1 MNKSEILQK
10 FTDYEQGHTV
20 FLDKNHTYTIDSAL
34 YAGVSSIVEE
44 RAKPFLV
51 PWASKEAVK
60 LLGWDKTLTKKVEEA
75 FEAIKKLTPEQ
86 YLELLNKAKGRYVE
100 IGDVAKKSGTA
111 THDWIEDY
119 IKTGVA
125 GEIPNGKDDISIA
138 ISNAINAFLEWE
150 HKHKPEWIVSEKIIF
165 SLKHQFAGTL
175 DALAFIDGQL
185 CIVDFKTSN
194 QISDSYALQIAG
206 YMICL
211 EEAGI
216 KVDRR
221 LILRI
226 PKDGTKAEDCV
237 VATDEVFD
245 KETFLH
251 FREGRRWKTYI
262 ESNFTYRENG
272 YDVVRLDKN
281 KKALQV

>member
-1 MNKSEILQK
+1 MNKQDILQK
-10 FTDYEQGHTV
+10 FADYEQGHAIV
-20 FLDKNHTYTIDSAL
+20 FDEKLHAYTIDASL

-60 LLGWDKTLTKKVEEA
+60 LLGWDKTLTKKVEEE

-86 YLELLNKAKGRYVE
+86 YLELLNQAKGRHTE
-100 IGDVAKKSGTA
+100 IGNLAKKSGTES
-111 THDWIEDY
+111 HDWIEAH
-119 IKTGVA
+119 IKGTDLP
-125 GEIPNGKDDISIA
+125 IPNGKDEISIA
-138 ISNAINAFLEWE
+138 TSNAINAFLEWE
-150 HKHKPEWIVSEKIIF
+150 HANKPEWVVSEKIIF

-185 CIVDFKTSN
+185 CLVDFKTSN

-221 LILRI
+221 VLLRI
-226 PKDGTKAEDCV
+226 PKDGTKAENCQ
-237 VATDEVFD
+237 VATDEEFD

-251 FREGRRWKTYI
+251 FRECRRWKTYI
-262 ESNFTYRENG
+262 ESNFTYKENG
-272 YDVVRLDKN
+272 YDVVKLDKN